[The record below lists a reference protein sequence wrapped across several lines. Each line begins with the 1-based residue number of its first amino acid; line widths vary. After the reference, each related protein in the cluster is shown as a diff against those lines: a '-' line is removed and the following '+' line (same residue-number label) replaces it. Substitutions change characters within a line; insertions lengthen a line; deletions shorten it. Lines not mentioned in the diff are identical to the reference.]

1 MDNDKQFAEKIADL
15 RQEVQQFVDLAEEN
29 LIEATAKRLEGL
41 NYTPPIVIPVATFL
55 RLTRDSLLLE
65 IEKLIA
71 LPDAEACALA
81 PDNPGKC
88 QDLRIQFVTV
98 LIYYYKKLLQLREG
112 VIEEWEEVDEQYVHD

>member
-15 RQEVQQFVDLAEEN
+15 RQEVQQLDDSAGES